1 MTRSL
6 PSLEEAARILGAKRT
21 RPPRRP
27 PPAASRAV
35 TRAIKGLDAKFGQGV
50 EGLAAHWTEVVGK
63 ALSAR
68 SEPGRLIK
76 SRLKPGAILELR
88 VEGPSSIL
96 IQHQAPDIIQR
107 VNLFLGAGAVTSL
120 RIVQRPLIKS
130 TRGSASKGR
139 SSGSARGKTPLD
151 AGEERRLAD
160 GLAAF
165 ADGPLKQALHRL
177 GREVLRDSKA
187 R

>member
-1 MTRSL
+1 MNRSL

-27 PPAASRAV
+27 PPAAGRAV
-35 TRAIKGLDAKFGQGV
+35 TRAIEGLDVRFGQGV

-96 IQHQAPDIIQR
+96 IQHQAPDIVER
-107 VNLFLGAGAVTSL
+107 VNLFLGDRGRDRVAD
-120 RIVQRPLIKS
+120 RPASAPGQTEGRRRDPIGPAS
-130 TRGSASKGR
+130 ATAARRRWTPPTR
-139 SSGSARGKTPLD
+139 
-151 AGEERRLAD
+151 
-160 GLAAF
+160 
-165 ADGPLKQALHRL
+165 
-177 GREVLRDSKA
+177 VV
-187 R
+187 